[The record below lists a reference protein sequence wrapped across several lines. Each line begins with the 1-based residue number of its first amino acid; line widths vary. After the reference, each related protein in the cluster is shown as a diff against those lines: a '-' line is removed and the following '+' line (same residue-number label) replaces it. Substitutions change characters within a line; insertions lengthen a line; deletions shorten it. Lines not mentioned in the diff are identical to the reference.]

1 MNKSYRSVWNQAL
14 GAWVAISEV
23 DRACGHGRGVRSALV
38 LAGALVL
45 ATGAS
50 AQQDIH
56 YLDGQVRAEAI
67 DVAASTRQVLSIAA
81 PDAEANQTGLISGAG
96 TIVKQ
101 GAGTLVLGRDFPA
114 ASSANTHTG
123 GTVLDEGT
131 LAVTHA
137 GSLGTGTLTI
147 NGGTL
152 RGGVTLAND
161 IVVKGDFTVAPLDQ
175 NSTPA
180 AAQRSL
186 RLDGDVR
193 LDTATTPT
201 IRFVAP
207 PSSVT
212 YLLEMG
218 GVVSGTQGL
227 TIEAPASNRYWGDL
241 DFVGGKSNTY
251 TGLTTV
257 QGNTVLG
264 LARTGGATSI
274 AGDLLVQGTSSVAF
288 LESEQIAD
296 GSTVTIRSQ
305 GFALDNPYTGERTH
319 LPGMLFLRPGLTET
333 IGALQGDGTIV
344 LGSST
349 LRTGAG
355 DFSGTISDAGVPGV
369 AADGRI
375 VKYGPGVFTLSGA
388 NSHSGGTTVEGGTLR
403 VAHDSAL
410 GTGGLALAGGT
421 TLDYDTTRVAQIA
434 NAITLTGTATLNVD
448 GGSVRQSGA
457 IGESGGSQGLVKTGA
472 GTLELTTANGFSG
485 GTDLRQGL
493 IDMQTTGALGS
504 GAVRVGADAGL
515 RVGAGATLADLK
527 VANAGFVD
535 VSRTG
540 ASAIGSLDGAGD
552 VRLGGSTLTLGG
564 LNLDNAISGVI
575 QDGGAAGGSG
585 GAIVKSGSGTL
596 VLSGANSHTGA
607 TTIDAGTLKA
617 GARYTLSA
625 ASAHAVAVGATLDLA
640 GLSQRVASLSNSGV
654 VSVLGATPG
663 TDLTVTGAYVGN
675 GGTLRLG
682 TALGNSASVSDRLV
696 LDGAGAS
703 ASGRT
708 TVQVTN
714 LGGLGALT
722 TGDGIEIV
730 AARNGA
736 TTTAQTTRS
745 AFALAGGHVD
755 AGAYAYTLHA
765 ADASGAGESWYL
777 RSTTPAVTTP
787 TTPTTP
793 VTTPTTPVTTPTTP
807 TTPVTTPTT
816 PVTTPTT
823 PVATPTTPV
832 TTTPTTPTTPTTTPA
847 TTPTTPATTPTT
859 PTTPST
865 GVTPEATLSATLRP
879 ELQAGS
885 AGVPNYRAEV
895 PLFAALPQQLRQADL
910 AMLGNLHQRI
920 GDEPAGMAVATGT
933 PAAADG
939 ARRNAWGRVI
949 STRIDVRQQG
959 TVDPASRGRV
969 DGFQVGTDLLTGKD
983 WRAGVYVGQLDG
995 RVATS
1000 GFAGGTWGRVG
1011 SNDLRSRYLGAY
1023 ATYMNASGF
1032 YADAVLQA
1040 GNHRVTVEPLGNAT
1054 APVRGDS
1061 LLASIEAG
1069 QSFALGGGWRIEPQ
1083 VQLIHQR
1090 IDLDDSAISGA
1101 TVRHDTDNGW
1111 IARAGVRL
1119 KGEMTT
1125 RAGLLQPYARVNVY
1139 GATHGTDI
1147 ARFVGPAASTDIA
1160 TRTGGTWAEAAIG
1173 STLALGRTWSVYG
1186 EVGRLFSAGGDTRIK
1201 SGVQG
1206 SIGVKARW

>member
-14 GAWVAISEV
+14 GAWVAISEI

-38 LAGALVL
+38 LAGAL
-45 ATGAS
+45 A
-50 AQQDIH
+50 
-56 YLDGQVRAEAI
+56 
-67 DVAASTRQVLSIAA
+67 VAASAGAHDIPYTNGEMRADAIVTTA
-81 PDAEANQTGLISGAG
+81 PSTWTLRVATPGAEANQTGLISGSG
-96 TIVKQ
+96 GIVKA
-101 GAGTLVLGRDFPA
+101 GAGTLVLGRDVPA
-114 ASSANTHTG
+114 ATSANTYTG

-152 RGGVTLAND
+152 RGGATLAND
-161 IVVKGDFTVAPLDQ
+161 VVVKGDFTVAPLDLD
-175 NSTPA
+175 STPA

-186 RLDGDVR
+186 RLDGDVK
-193 LDTATTPT
+193 LDSAGTPT
-201 IRFVAP
+201 IRFVSPA
-207 PSSVT
+207 SSVT
-212 YLLEMG
+212 YLLELG
-218 GVVSGTQGL
+218 GVVSGTRGL
-227 TIEAPASNRYWGDL
+227 TIEAPASARYWGDL

-257 QGNTVLG
+257 QGSTVLG

-274 AGDLLVQGTSSVAF
+274 AGDLLVQGASSVAF
-288 LESEQIAD
+288 LQSEQIAD
-296 GSTVTIRSQ
+296 TSTVTIRSQ
-305 GFALDNPYTGERTH
+305 GFDLIHPDTGAQVH
-319 LPGMLFLRPGLTET
+319 LPGMVFLRPHLTET
-333 IGALQGDGTIV
+333 VGTLLGDGTIV

-355 DFSGTISDAGVPGV
+355 DFAGTISDAGVPGV

-388 NSHSGGTTVEGGTLR
+388 NGYAGGTTVEGGTLR
-403 VAHDSAL
+403 VANDGAL
-410 GTGGLALAGGT
+410 GTGGLTLAGGT
-421 TLDYDTTRVAQIA
+421 TLDYDAARVARIA

-448 GGSVRQSGA
+448 AGSVRQSGA
-457 IGESGGSQGLVKTGA
+457 IGERGGSQGLVKTGA
-472 GTLELTTANGFSG
+472 GTLELTAANGFSG
-485 GTDLRQGL
+485 GTDLRAGL
-493 IDMQTTGALGS
+493 IDMQTTGALGT
-504 GAVRVGADAGL
+504 GDVRVAAGAGL
-515 RVGAGATLADLK
+515 RVGGGTTTLADLK
-527 VANAGFVD
+527 VANAGVVD
-535 VSRTG
+535 VSRTT
-540 ASAIGSLDGAGD
+540 ATAIGSLDGAGD

-564 LNLDNAISGVI
+564 LNRDDAIAGAI
-575 QDGGAAGGSG
+575 QDGGAAGGTG
-585 GAIVKSGSGTL
+585 GALVKTGTGTL
-596 VLSGANSHTGA
+596 VLSGANTHTGA
-607 TTIDAGTLKA
+607 TAIDAGTLKA
-617 GARYTLSA
+617 GAAYTLSA

-640 GLSQRVASLSNSGV
+640 GLSQRVASLSNSGT

-682 TALGNSASVSDRLV
+682 TALGTSASVSDRLV

-722 TGDGIEIV
+722 TGNGIEIV

-777 RSTTPAVTTP
+777 RSSAPAVVTP
-787 TTPTTP
+787 P
-793 VTTPTTPVTTPTTP
+793 VTTP

-823 PVATPTTPV
+823 PVTTPTTPV
-832 TTTPTTPTTPTTTPA
+832 TAPTTPV
-847 TTPTTPATTPTT
+847 TTPTTPATAPTT
-859 PTTPST
+859 PVTTPT
-865 GVTPEATLSATLRP
+865 PPVTPAAPTTGASQDSTLSATVRP
-879 ELQAGS
+879 ELAAAAG
-885 AGVPNYRAEV
+885 ATVPNYRAEV

-920 GDEPAGMAVATGT
+920 GDEPAGMAAATGT
-933 PAAADG
+933 ATDADG
-939 ARRNAWGRVI
+939 KRRNAWGRVV

-959 TVDPASRGRV
+959 TVDPSSRGRV
-969 DGFQVGTDLLTGKD
+969 DGFQVGTDLLAGKD

-1000 GFAGGTWGRVG
+1000 GFAGGTWGGVG
-1011 SNDLRSRYLGAY
+1011 SNDLRSRYLGLY
-1023 ATYMNASGF
+1023 GTYMNASGF

-1040 GNHRVTVEPLGNAT
+1040 GNHRVNAEPLGNAT

-1069 QSFALGGGWRIEPQ
+1069 RSFALGRGWRIEPQ

-1090 IDLDDSAISGA
+1090 IDLDDTAISGA
-1101 TVRHDTDNGW
+1101 TVQHDAGNGW
-1111 IARAGVRL
+1111 IARAGVRV

-1125 RAGLLQPYARVNVY
+1125 SAGLLQPYGRVNVY

-1160 TRTGGTWAEAAIG
+1160 TRTGGTWAEAAVG
-1173 STLALGRTWSVYG
+1173 STLAIDRTWSVYG
-1186 EVGRLFSAGGDTRIK
+1186 EVGRLFSAGGDTRVK